1 MHLYY
6 CIFKRLFP
14 SIKIVAELVKASNIR
29 FMKVRAKKMKKEQSS
44 NMAYM
49 FRIPFA
55 SGSVFSASMIDS

>member
-1 MHLYY
+1 
-6 CIFKRLFP
+6 
-14 SIKIVAELVKASNIR
+14 
-29 FMKVRAKKMKKEQSS
+29 MKVRAKKMKKEQSS